1 MARKRK
7 SEDAESS
14 GLDPI
19 VKEAKDRFARCED
32 AEDSFRKL
40 FVEDM
45 KFANGD
51 PDNNWQWP
59 DMIRQSRDGDQRPCL
74 TINKVRQHNLQIIN
88 DAKQNKPSI
97 KTLPIDGQADIQI
110 AKILD
115 GIMRHIEYNSHAEIA
130 YDTATEFAVQGGLG
144 YWRVVTDYAHDGSF
158 EQEIFIRRVKDPLS
172 VHLDPDIQSADGAD
186 AKFGFVFEDVPKDEY
201 EAMYPE
207 ADAASVT
214 FPMSSTGDPWLD
226 KDHVRVCEYFRR
238 AEKTD
243 MLINHPLKGVMKLSA
258 VGDADECKDLLAD
271 DGVKKREIT
280 EPHFQWFKIAG
291 DKIIDRKE
299 WLGRYL
305 PIVRVVGEEIVIN
318 GKVERKGHT
327 RNMKDGQRMYNY
339 MTSANVE
346 YIALQTKTPY
356 VAPAEAIEGYEDEWA
371 NANKDNKAYLPFNSR
386 DEEGNEIPRPQRE
399 QPPVGAS
406 AYLQAMQ
413 TAQQELMM
421 TSGQYQEQFGAP
433 SNADAGVAIAAR
445 QRQGDKATYH
455 FIDNVAR
462 AIRYTGRIMV
472 DLIPKIYD
480 TQRVVRIV
488 GEDGSEDFA
497 QINPDQQH
505 AVGDQQGNPQP
516 APTDNSKLTAAQA
529 AQLIYNPGIGRY
541 DVTVEVGPSYETRRQ
556 EAFHALTQI
565 MSQDQDLMKVAGD
578 LLFKAA
584 DFPMAE
590 EVAERLH
597 RTIPPQILGE
607 GPSPQEQDMQQK
619 MAHMGQM
626 IDHMAQMLQDKSASE
641 SREDAHVNID
651 AYKAETDRLKAIAP
665 DMAPEMIAAIAAH
678 LVAETLRT
686 GDPSQIQPMQAPM
699 PPDPSQQQQQQPQ
712 PNPPSAGFSLPAQ
725 PQQGA

>member
-1 MARKRK
+1 VDGLIMARKRK
-7 SEDAESS
+7 SDDAEAS

-19 VKEAKDRFARCED
+19 VSEAKKRFARCED
-32 AEDSFRKL
+32 AESEFRKL

-59 DMIRQSRDGDQRPCL
+59 DKIRRSREGDTRPCL

-97 KTLPIDGQADIQI
+97 KTLPIDGKADVQI

-144 YWRVVTDYAHDGSF
+144 YWRVVTEYAHDGSF

-172 VHLDPDIQSADGAD
+172 VYLDPDIQSADGAD
-186 AKFGFVFEDVPKDEY
+186 AKFGFVFEDVPKEEY
-201 EAMYPE
+201 EAQYPDE
-207 ADAASVT
+207 DPASVT
-214 FPMSSTGDPWLD
+214 FPMQATGDPWLD

-238 AEKTD
+238 AEKAD
-243 MLINHPLKGVMKLSA
+243 MLINHPTQGPMKLSE
-258 VGDADECKDLLAD
+258 VGDADERKALLAD
-271 DGVKKREIT
+271 EGVKKREIS

-291 DKIIDRKE
+291 DKIIERQE

-327 RNMKDGQRMYNY
+327 RNRKDGQRMYNY

-356 VAPAEAIEGYEDEWA
+356 VAPVEAIEGYEDEWA
-371 NANKDNKAYLPFNSR
+371 NANKDNKAYLPYNSLR
-386 DEEGNEIPRPQRE
+386 EDGSAIDRPQRE

-497 QINPDQQH
+497 QLNPQQPH
-505 AVGDQQGNPQP
+505 AVGTPDGAP
-516 APTDNSKLTAAQA
+516 APAQQSQDMTPDQA

-541 DVTVEVGPSYETRRQ
+541 DVTVEVGPNYETRRQ

-565 MSQDQDLMKVAGD
+565 MGQDQDLMKVAGD

-584 DFPMAE
+584 DFPMAD

-607 GPSPQEQDMQQK
+607 GPTPTEQDMHEK
-619 MAHMGQM
+619 MAQMGQM
-626 IDHMAQMLQDKSASE
+626 IEHLSAALQDARTGKDIDEVKIKAYDAE
-641 SREDAHVNID
+641 TKRLQALGQPLDPNLVAHVATQVVMQMMQTGSPD
-651 AYKAETDRLKAIAP
+651 DPASGAP
-665 DMAPEMIAAIAAH
+665 PMA
-678 LVAETLRT
+678 
-686 GDPSQIQPMQAPM
+686 M
-699 PPDPSQQQQQQPQ
+699 PQQQPQ

-725 PQQGA
+725 PQ

>member
-7 SEDAESS
+7 LDAESS

-19 VKEAKDRFARCED
+19 VKEAKERFARCED
-32 AEDSFRKL
+32 AESSFRKL

-59 DMIRQSRDGDQRPCL
+59 DQIRQSRDGDNRPCL

-97 KTLPIDGQADIQI
+97 KTLPIDGQADVQI

-144 YWRVVTDYAHDGSF
+144 YWRVITDYAHDGSF
-158 EQEIFIRRVKDPLS
+158 EQEIFIRRVKDPLC
-172 VHLDPDIQSADGAD
+172 VYLDPDIQSADGAD
-186 AKFGFVFEDVPKDEY
+186 AKFGFVFEDVPKEEY
-201 EAMYPE
+201 ESMYPE
-207 ADAASVT
+207 EDQASVT
-214 FPMSSTGDPWLD
+214 FPMEATGDPWLD
-226 KDHVRVCEYFRR
+226 KNHVRVCEYFYR
-238 AEKTD
+238 AEKKD
-243 MLINHPLKGVMKLSA
+243 MLINHPVKGPMKLSE
-258 VGDADECKDLLAD
+258 VADEKERESLLD
-271 DGVKKREIT
+271 DKSVKKREVS
-280 EPHFQWFKIAG
+280 EPHFKWCKIAG

-299 WLGRYL
+299 WPGRYL

-356 VAPAEAIEGYEDEWA
+356 VAPVEAIEGYEDEWA
-371 NANKDNKAYLPFNSR
+371 NANKDNKAYLPYNGLREDGSAI
-386 DEEGNEIPRPQRE
+386 ERPMRE

-472 DLIPKIYD
+472 DLIPKVYD
-480 TQRVVRIV
+480 TERVVRIV

-497 QINPDQQH
+497 QINPEQPH
-505 AVGDQQGNPQP
+505 AVGTPDGAPAQMPPQGADKP
-516 APTDNSKLTAAQA
+516 TAAES

-541 DVTVEVGPSYETRRQ
+541 DVTVEVGPNYETRRQ

-584 DFPMAE
+584 DFPMAD

-597 RTIPPQILGE
+597 RTIPPEILGE
-607 GPSPQEQDMQQK
+607 GQSPQEQDMEQK
-619 MAHMGQM
+619 MQQMGQM
-626 IDHMAQMLQDKSASE
+626 IEHLTSELQDARAGKDADE
-641 SREDAHVNID
+641 VRIKAYDAETKRLQALGQPLDPQVVAHV
-651 AYKAETDRLKAIAP
+651 ATQVV
-665 DMAPEMIAAIAAH
+665 MQMMQTGAPEGNPP
-678 LVAETLRT
+678 L
-686 GDPSQIQPMQAPM
+686 
-699 PPDPSQQQQQQPQ
+699 PPDGPQQNQPQ

-725 PQQGA
+725 PQ

>member
-7 SEDAESS
+7 SDSAEE
-14 GLDPI
+14 GVDPI
-19 VKEAKDRFARCED
+19 VAEAKARFDRCVE
-32 AEDSFRKL
+32 AEGTFRKL

-59 DMIRQSRDGDQRPCL
+59 DKIRQSRDGDSRPCL

-97 KTLPIDGQADIQI
+97 KTLPVDGQADIQI

-144 YWRVVTDYAHDGSF
+144 YWRVVTEYAHDGSF
-158 EQEIFIRRVKDPLS
+158 EQEIYIRRVKDPLA
-172 VHLDPDIQSADGAD
+172 VYIDPDINSADGAD
-186 AKFGFVFEDVPKDEY
+186 AKYGFVIEDLTKDEFK
-201 EAMYPE
+201 AQYPGE
-207 ADAASVT
+207 KAASVNW
-214 FPMSSTGDPWLD
+214 PMEATGDAWLS
-226 KDHVRVCEYFRR
+226 KDSIRVGEYFRR
-238 AEKTD
+238 AEKKDT
-243 MLINHPLKGVMKLSA
+243 LVQHPVKGPVKASA
-258 VGDADECKDLLAD
+258 IEDEDERKALLAD
-271 DGVKKREIT
+271 PNVKKRSVT
-280 EPHFQWFKIAG
+280 EPHFEWFKIAG
-291 DKIIDRKE
+291 DVIIEQNE
-299 WLGRYL
+299 WPGRYL
-305 PIVRVVGEEIVIN
+305 PIVRVVGEEITID

-346 YIALQTKTPY
+346 YIALQTKTPF
-356 VAPAEAIEGYEDEWA
+356 VGPIEAFEGYEDEWA
-371 NANKDNKAYLPFNSR
+371 NANKENLPYLPYNGLN
-386 DEEGNEIPRPQRE
+386 EAGNPIERPSRE

-488 GEDGSEDFA
+488 GEDGTEDFA
-497 QINPDQQH
+497 KLNPDQKH
-505 AVGDQQGNPQP
+505 AVGDQQGQP
-516 APTDNSKLTAAQA
+516 AQPQEGTQKMSAEQA
-529 AQLIYNPGIGRY
+529 AQLIYNPAIGRY
-541 DVTVEVGPSYETRRQ
+541 DVTVEVGPNYETRRQ

-565 MSQDQDLMKVAGD
+565 MGQDPDLMKVAGD

-597 RTIPPQILGE
+597 RTIPAAILGE
-607 GPSPQEQDMQQK
+607 GPTPEMQDATQK
-619 MAHMGQM
+619 MDHMGQM
-626 IDHMAQMLQDKSASE
+626 IQQLTDELKAAKATQQNETDKT
-641 SREDAHVNID
+641 NID
-651 AYKAETDRLKAIAP
+651 AYKAESDRMKALGPVDPALI
-665 DMAPEMIAAIAAH
+665 AH
-678 LVAETLRT
+678 LVAEVTMQMQQT
-686 GDPSQIQPMQAPM
+686 GSPEGAPPQLP
-699 PPDPSQQQQQQPQ
+699 PPDPSQQMQQPQ
-712 PNPPSAGFSLPAQ
+712 QPPPGGFLTPGQ
-725 PQQGA
+725 PQ

>member
-7 SEDAESS
+7 LDAESS

-19 VKEAKDRFARCED
+19 VKEAKERFARCED
-32 AEDSFRKL
+32 AESSFRKL

-59 DMIRQSRDGDQRPCL
+59 DQIRQSRDGDNRPCL

-97 KTLPIDGQADIQI
+97 KTLPIDGQADVQI

-144 YWRVVTDYAHDGSF
+144 YWRVITDYAHDGSF

-172 VHLDPDIQSADGAD
+172 VYLDPDIQSADGAD
-186 AKFGFVFEDVPKDEY
+186 AKFGFVFEDVPKEEY

-207 ADAASVT
+207 EDPASVT
-214 FPMSSTGDPWLD
+214 FPMEATGDPWLD
-226 KDHVRVCEYFRR
+226 KNHVRVCEYFYR
-238 AEKTD
+238 AEKKD
-243 MLINHPLKGVMKLSA
+243 MLVNHPVKGPMKLSE
-258 VGDADECKDLLAD
+258 VEDEKERKALLD
-271 DGVKKREIT
+271 DESVKKREVS
-280 EPHFQWFKIAG
+280 EPHFKWCKIAG

-299 WLGRYL
+299 WPGRYL

-356 VAPAEAIEGYEDEWA
+356 VAPVEAIEGYEDEWA
-371 NANKDNKAYLPFNSR
+371 NANKDNKAYLPYNGV
-386 DEEGNEIPRPQRE
+386 DAEGREIPRPQRE

-472 DLIPKIYD
+472 DLIPKVYD
-480 TQRVVRIV
+480 TERVVRIV

-497 QINPDQQH
+497 QIDPQQPH
-505 AVGDQQGNPQP
+505 AVGDANGQP
-516 APTDNSKLTAAQA
+516 APVQPQGPQKPTAAEA
-529 AQLIYNPGIGRY
+529 AKLIYNPGIGRY
-541 DVTVEVGPSYETRRQ
+541 DVTVEVGPNYETRRQ

-584 DFPMAE
+584 DFPMAD

-607 GPSPQEQDMQQK
+607 GPTPAEADMHQKMQQ
-619 MAHMGQM
+619 MEQM
-626 IDHMAQMLQDKSASE
+626 INHLSQALQDARSTQGHE
-641 SREDAHVNID
+641 EAHLNID

-665 DMAPEMIAAIAAH
+665 DMAPELIAAIAAH

-686 GDPSQIQPMQAPM
+686 GDPSQIQPMPSGA
-699 PPDPSQQQQQQPQ
+699 PPDPSQQQQQPQ

-725 PQQGA
+725 PQ

>member
-7 SEDAESS
+7 SDAESS
-14 GLDPI
+14 DLDPI

-32 AEDSFRKL
+32 AESSFRKL

-59 DMIRQSRDGDQRPCL
+59 DQIRQSRDGDQRPCL

-144 YWRVVTDYAHDGSF
+144 YWRVVTEYAHDGSF

-172 VHLDPDIQSADGAD
+172 VYLDPDIQSADGAD
-186 AKFGFVFEDVPKDEY
+186 AKFGFVFEDVPKEEY
-201 EAMYPE
+201 EAQYP
-207 ADAASVT
+207 DDDPASVT
-214 FPMSSTGDPWLD
+214 FPMESTGDPWLE
-226 KDHVRVCEYFRR
+226 KDHVRVCEYFYR
-238 AEKTD
+238 AEKKD
-243 MLINHPLKGVMKLSA
+243 MLVNHPVKGPMKLSE
-258 VGDADECKDLLAD
+258 VDEKERKALLED
-271 DGVKKREIT
+271 ESVKKREIS
-280 EPHFQWFKIAG
+280 EPHFKWCKIAG

-356 VAPAEAIEGYEDEWA
+356 VAAVEAVEGYEDEWA
-371 NANKDNKAYLPFNSR
+371 NANRDNKAYLPYNGLREDGSQI
-386 DEEGNEIPRPQRE
+386 ERPMRE

-472 DLIPKIYD
+472 DLIPKVYD
-480 TQRVVRIV
+480 TERVVRIV

-497 QINPDQQH
+497 QINPEQPH
-505 AVGDQQGNPQP
+505 AVGTPDGAPAQMPPQGADKP
-516 APTDNSKLTAAQA
+516 TAAES

-541 DVTVEVGPSYETRRQ
+541 DVTVEVGPNYETRRQ

-584 DFPMAE
+584 DFPMAD

-597 RTIPPQILGE
+597 RTIPPAILGE
-607 GPSPQEQDMQQK
+607 GPTPEMQDATQK
-619 MAHMGQM
+619 MQHMGQM
-626 IDHMAQMLQDKSASE
+626 IEQLTQELQRAKQGKDQQEVNIKSYEAE
-641 SREDAHVNID
+641 TRRLQALGQPLDPEVVAHV
-651 AYKAETDRLKAIAP
+651 ATQVV
-665 DMAPEMIAAIAAH
+665 MQMMGTGAPEGGAA
-678 LVAETLRT
+678 
-686 GDPSQIQPMQAPM
+686 
-699 PPDPSQQQQQQPQ
+699 PPDPSQQMQQPQ
-712 PNPPSAGFSLPAQ
+712 NPPSAGFSLPAQ
-725 PQQGA
+725 

>member
-1 MARKRK
+1 M
-7 SEDAESS
+7 
-14 GLDPI
+14 
-19 VKEAKDRFARCED
+19 
-32 AEDSFRKL
+32 
-40 FVEDM
+40 
-45 KFANGD
+45 
-51 PDNNWQWP
+51 
-59 DMIRQSRDGDQRPCL
+59 
-74 TINKVRQHNLQIIN
+74 
-88 DAKQNKPSI
+88 
-97 KTLPIDGQADIQI
+97 
-110 AKILD
+110 
-115 GIMRHIEYNSHAEIA
+115 
-130 YDTATEFAVQGGLG
+130 
-144 YWRVVTDYAHDGSF
+144 
-158 EQEIFIRRVKDPLS
+158 
-172 VHLDPDIQSADGAD
+172 SA
-186 AKFGFVFEDVPKDEY
+186 
-201 EAMYPE
+201 
-207 ADAASVT
+207 
-214 FPMSSTGDPWLD
+214 TGDPWLD
-226 KDHVRVCEYFRR
+226 KDHVRVCEYFYR
-238 AEKTD
+238 AEKKD
-243 MLINHPLKGVMKLSA
+243 MLINHPVNGPMKLSD
-258 VGDADECKDLLAD
+258 VKDEAESKALLAD
-271 DGVKKREIT
+271 DSVKKREIT
-280 EPHFQWFKIAG
+280 EPHFKWCKIAG

-299 WLGRYL
+299 WPGRYL

-371 NANKDNKAYLPFNSR
+371 NANKDNKAYLPYNSL
-386 DEEGNEIPRPQRE
+386 DEAGNPIVRPQRE

-497 QINPDQQH
+497 QINPEQPH
-505 AVGDQQGNPQP
+505 AVGDASGQP
-516 APTDNSKLTAAQA
+516 AQPQEGSQKMTAEQA

-541 DVTVEVGPSYETRRQ
+541 DVTVEVGPNYETRRQ

-584 DFPMAE
+584 DFPMAD
-590 EVAERLH
+590 EVADRLH

-607 GPSPQEQDMQQK
+607 GPSPQEQDMEQK
-619 MAHMGQM
+619 MQQMGQM
-626 IDHMAQMLQDKSASE
+626 IEHLTAELQNARAGRDQQEVNIKSYDAE
-641 SREDAHVNID
+641 TKRLQALGQPLDPQLVAHV
-651 AYKAETDRLKAIAP
+651 ATEVVMQMMQTGS
-665 DMAPEMIAAIAAH
+665 PEA
-678 LVAETLRT
+678 
-686 GDPSQIQPMQAPM
+686 
-699 PPDPSQQQQQQPQ
+699 PPDPSAQQQQPQ
-712 PNPPSAGFSLPAQ
+712 NPPSAGFSLPAQ
-725 PQQGA
+725 PQ

>member
-7 SEDAESS
+7 SDAESS

-19 VKEAKDRFARCED
+19 VKEAKDRFARCDD
-32 AEDSFRKL
+32 AESNFRKL

-59 DMIRQSRDGDQRPCL
+59 DRIRQSRDGDARPCL

-97 KTLPIDGQADIQI
+97 KTLPVDGQADIQI

-115 GIMRHIEYNSHAEIA
+115 GIMRHVEYNSHAEIA

-172 VHLDPDIQSADGAD
+172 VMIDPDIQSADGAD

-201 EAMYPE
+201 EAQYPA
-207 ADAASVT
+207 ADPANVT
-214 FPMSSTGDPWLD
+214 FPMEATGDAWLD

-243 MLINHPLKGVMKLSA
+243 TLVNHPVKGPVRLSKIE
-258 VGDADECKDLLAD
+258 DEAERKSLQAD
-271 DGVKKREIT
+271 DSVKKRAIS
-280 EPHFQWFKIAG
+280 EPHFEWYKIAG

-299 WLGRYL
+299 WPGRYL

-371 NANKDNKAYLPFNSR
+371 NANKDNKAYLPYNSV
-386 DEEGNEIPRPQRE
+386 DEEGREIPRPQRE

-497 QINPDQQH
+497 QIDPDQQH
-505 AVGDQQGNPQP
+505 AVGDQQGNPQQ
-516 APTDNSKLTAAQA
+516 APVDNSKLSAEQA

-541 DVTVEVGPSYETRRQ
+541 DVTVEVGPNYETRRQ

-565 MSQDQDLMKVAGD
+565 MSQDQELMKVAGD

-584 DFPMAE
+584 DFPMAD

-607 GPSPQEQDMQQK
+607 GPTPQEADMHQKMQQ
-619 MAHMGQM
+619 MEQM
-626 IDHMAQMLQDKSASE
+626 INHLSQALQDARSTQG
-641 SREDAHVNID
+641 REDAHLNID
-651 AYKAETDRLKAIAP
+651 AYKAETERIKAVAP

-686 GDPSQIQPMQAPM
+686 GDPTQIQPLPTG
-699 PPDPSQQQQQQPQ
+699 DPSQQMQQPPQ
-712 PNPPSAGFSLPAQ
+712 PASAGFSLPAQ
-725 PQQGA
+725 PTQG

>member
-7 SEDAESS
+7 SDTESS

-32 AEDSFRKL
+32 AESEFRQL

-59 DMIRQSRDGDQRPCL
+59 DMIRRGRDGDQRPCL

-144 YWRVVTDYAHDGSF
+144 YWRVITDYAHDGSF
-158 EQEIFIRRVKDPLS
+158 EQEIFIRRVKDPLC
-172 VHLDPDIQSADGAD
+172 VYLDPDIQSADGAD
-186 AKFGFVFEDVPKDEY
+186 AKFGFVFEDVPKEEY
-201 EAMYPE
+201 EAMYPGE
-207 ADAASVT
+207 DDPGGVT
-214 FPMSSTGDPWLD
+214 FPTSSTGDPWLE

-238 AEKTD
+238 AEKAHT
-243 MLINHPLKGVMKLSA
+243 LIAHPTLGPMKLDD
-258 VGDADECKDLLAD
+258 VEDEGEREALKAD
-271 DGVKKREIT
+271 DSVKKRKVS
-280 EPHFQWFKIAG
+280 EPHFEWFKIAG
-291 DKIIDRKE
+291 DKVVEKRD
-299 WLGRYL
+299 WPGRYL

-318 GKVERKGHT
+318 GKTERKGHT
-327 RNMKDGQRMYNY
+327 RPMKDGQRMYNY
-339 MTSANVE
+339 MSSANVE

-371 NANKDNKAYLPFNSR
+371 HANQDNKAYLPYNSF
-386 DEEGNEIPRPQRE
+386 DDKGNAITRPQRE

-472 DLIPKIYD
+472 DLIPKVYD
-480 TQRVVRIV
+480 TERVVRIV

-497 QINPDQQH
+497 QINPQQPH
-505 AVGDQQGNPQP
+505 AVGTPDGQAAPMQPQGPQQP
-516 APTDNSKLTAAQA
+516 TAAEA

-597 RTIPPQILGE
+597 RTIPAAILGE
-607 GPSPQEQDMQQK
+607 GPSPQEQDMHQK
-619 MAHMGQM
+619 MEQMEQM
-626 IDHMAQMLQDKSASE
+626 INHLSQALQEARSTQG
-641 SREDAHVNID
+641 REDAHVNID
-651 AYKAETDRLKAIAP
+651 AYKAETDRLKAMAP
-665 DMAPEMIAAIAAH
+665 DMAPELIAAIAAH
-678 LVAETLRT
+678 LVAETMRT
-686 GDPSQIQPMQAPM
+686 GDPSQVQPMPTGA
-699 PPDPSQQQQQQPQ
+699 PPDQSQPQQQPPQ
-712 PNPPSAGFSLPAQ
+712 GGFFSPASQ
-725 PQQGA
+725 VSQ

>member
-7 SEDAESS
+7 IDADSEPS

-19 VKEAKDRFARCED
+19 VKEAKKRFARCED
-32 AEDSFRKL
+32 AESQFRKL

-59 DMIRQSRDGDQRPCL
+59 DRIRQTRDGDARPCL

-97 KTLPIDGQADIQI
+97 KTLPIDGKADVKI

-144 YWRVVTDYAHDGSF
+144 YWRVVTEYAHDGSF
-158 EQEIFIRRVKDPLS
+158 EQEIFIRRVKDPLC
-172 VHLDPDIQSADGAD
+172 VYLDPDFQSADGAD
-186 AKFGFVFEDVPKDEY
+186 AKFGFVFEDVPKEEY
-201 EAMYPE
+201 EAQYPDE
-207 ADAASVT
+207 DPASVT
-214 FPMSSTGDPWLD
+214 FPMQATGDPWLD

-243 MLINHPLKGVMKLSA
+243 MLINHPVNGPMKLSD
-258 VGDADECKDLLAD
+258 VGDADERKALLAD
-271 DGVKKREIT
+271 DSVKKREIS

-291 DKIIDRKE
+291 DKIIERKE

-339 MTSANVE
+339 MSSANVE

-356 VAPAEAIEGYEDEWA
+356 VAPAEAIEGHEDEWA
-371 NANKDNKAYLPFNSR
+371 NANKDNKAYLPYNSLR
-386 DEEGNEIPRPQRE
+386 EDGSQIERPQRE

-488 GEDGSEDFA
+488 GEDGTEDFA
-497 QINPDQQH
+497 QLNPDQPH
-505 AVGDQQGNPQP
+505 AVGTPDGAPAQPQP
-516 APTDNSKLTAAQA
+516 QEMTPEQE

-565 MSQDQDLMKVAGD
+565 MSQDQELMKFAGD
-578 LLFKAA
+578 LLFKSA

-590 EVAERLH
+590 EVAERLR
-597 RTIPPQILGE
+597 RTIPKAILGE
-607 GPSPQEQDMQQK
+607 GPSPQEQDMEQK
-619 MAHMGQM
+619 MQQMGQM
-626 IDHMAQMLQDKSASE
+626 IEHLSQELQNARTGKDIDEVNIKAYDAE
-641 SREDAHVNID
+641 TKRLQALGQPLDPQIVAHVATQVVMQMMQTGSPD
-651 AYKAETDRLKAIAP
+651 DPATGAP
-665 DMAPEMIAAIAAH
+665 PMA
-678 LVAETLRT
+678 
-686 GDPSQIQPMQAPM
+686 M
-699 PPDPSQQQQQQPQ
+699 PQQQPQ
-712 PNPPSAGFSLPAQ
+712 QPPQGGFFTPAQ
-725 PQQGA
+725 PQ

>member
-7 SEDAESS
+7 SDYAESS

-19 VKEAKDRFARCED
+19 VKEAKDRFARCVD
-32 AEDSFRKL
+32 AESEFRKL

-59 DMIRQSRDGDQRPCL
+59 DQIRQSRDGDRRPCL

-97 KTLPIDGQADIQI
+97 KTLPVDGQADVQI

-115 GIMRHIEYNSHAEIA
+115 GIMRHVEYNSHAEIA
-130 YDTATEFAVQGGLG
+130 YDTATEFAVQAGLG
-144 YWRVVTDYAHDGSF
+144 YWRVITDYAHDGSF

-172 VHLDPDIQSADGAD
+172 VLIDPDIQSADGAD
-186 AKFGFVFEDVPKDEY
+186 AKFGFVFEDVPKEEY
-201 EAMYPE
+201 EAQYPDE
-207 ADAASVT
+207 DPASVT
-214 FPMSSTGDPWLD
+214 FPMEATGDPWLE
-226 KDHVRVCEYFRR
+226 KDHVRVCEYFYR
-238 AEKTD
+238 AEKKD
-243 MLINHPLKGVMKLSA
+243 MLINHPTQGPMKLSA
-258 VGDADECKDLLAD
+258 VEDPDERKVLLAD

-280 EPHFQWFKIAG
+280 EPHFKWCKIAG

-299 WLGRYL
+299 WPGRYL

-356 VAPAEAIEGYEDEWA
+356 VAPAEAIEGYEDEWK
-371 NANKDNKAYLPFNSR
+371 NANKENKAYLPYNSV
-386 DEEGNEIPRPQRE
+386 DEQGREIPRPQRE

-472 DLIPKIYD
+472 DLIPKVYD
-480 TQRVVRIV
+480 TERVVRIV

-497 QINPDQQH
+497 QINPQQPH
-505 AVGDQQGNPQP
+505 AVGDANGQP
-516 APTDNSKLTAAQA
+516 APIQPQGSQKPTTAEA

-541 DVTVEVGPSYETRRQ
+541 DVTVEVGPNYETRRQ

-565 MSQDQDLMKVAGD
+565 MSQDQGLMKVAGD

-584 DFPMAE
+584 DFPMAD

-597 RTIPPQILGE
+597 RTIPAEILGE
-607 GPSPQEQDMQQK
+607 GPTPAEADMHQKMQQ
-619 MAHMGQM
+619 MEQM
-626 IDHMAQMLQDKSASE
+626 INHLSQALQDARSTQG
-641 SREDAHVNID
+641 REDAHVQID

-665 DMAPEMIAAIAAH
+665 DMAPELIAAIAAH

-686 GDPSQIQPMQAPM
+686 GDPSQIQPMPTGA
-699 PPDPSQQQQQQPQ
+699 PPDPSQQQPQPQ

-725 PQQGA
+725 PQ

>member
-7 SEDAESS
+7 SDDAESS

-32 AEDSFRKL
+32 AESEFRKL

-59 DMIRQSRDGDQRPCL
+59 DRIRQSRDGDARPCL

-97 KTLPIDGQADIQI
+97 KTLPVDGQADIQI

-115 GIMRHIEYNSHAEIA
+115 GIMRHVEYNSHAEIA

-144 YWRVVTDYAHDGSF
+144 YWRVITDYAHDGSF

-172 VHLDPDIQSADGAD
+172 VVIDCDIQSADGAD
-186 AKFGFVFEDVPKDEY
+186 AKFGFVFEDVPKEEY
-201 EAMYPE
+201 EAQYPDE
-207 ADAASVT
+207 DPASVT
-214 FPMSSTGDPWLD
+214 FPMSATGDPWLD

-238 AEKTD
+238 AEKKD
-243 MLINHPLKGVMKLSA
+243 MLINHPVKGPMKLSA
-258 VGDADECKDLLAD
+258 VDDADERKSLLAD
-271 DGVKKREIT
+271 GNVKKREIV
-280 EPHFQWFKIAG
+280 EPHFEWYKIAG

-299 WLGRYL
+299 WPGRYL

-327 RNMKDGQRMYNY
+327 RGMKDAARMYNY

-356 VAPAEAIEGYEDEWA
+356 IAPAEAIEGYEDEWA
-371 NANKDNKAYLPFNSR
+371 NANKDNKAYLPYNSV
-386 DEEGNEIPRPQRE
+386 DEHGNQIPRPQRE

-421 TSGQYQEQFGAP
+421 ASGQYQEQFGAP

-497 QINPDQQH
+497 QINPEQPH
-505 AVGDQQGNPQP
+505 AVGDANGQP
-516 APTDNSKLTAAQA
+516 APIQPQGSQKPTAAEA

-541 DVTVEVGPSYETRRQ
+541 DVTVEVGPNYETRRQ

-584 DFPMAE
+584 DFPMAD

-607 GPSPQEQDMQQK
+607 GPSPEMQDATQK
-619 MAHMGQM
+619 MQHMGQM
-626 IDHMAQMLQDKSASE
+626 IEHLSQQLQQALADKNIEQVNAS
-641 SREDAHVNID
+641 IK
-651 AYKAETDRLKAIAP
+651 AYDSETKR
-665 DMAPEMIAAIAAH
+665 
-678 LVAETLRT
+678 
-686 GDPSQIQPMQAPM
+686 MQALGPVDPALVSHLATQVVM
-699 PPDPSQQQQQQPQ
+699 QMMQEGSPEGMVAPQMQPPQLPPPQAAPQTQ
-712 PNPPSAGFSLPAQ
+712 PNPPSAGFSLPA
-725 PQQGA
+725 PQGQ

>member
-7 SEDAESS
+7 SDDAEAS

-19 VKEAKDRFARCED
+19 VKEAKERFARCED
-32 AEDSFRKL
+32 AEAEFRKL
-40 FVEDM
+40 FVEDI

-59 DMIRQSRDGDQRPCL
+59 DRIRQSRDGDARPCL

-97 KTLPIDGQADIQI
+97 KTLPIDGKADVQI

-115 GIMRHIEYNSHAEIA
+115 GIMRHVEYNSHAEIA
-130 YDTATEFAVQGGLG
+130 YDTATEFAVQAGLG
-144 YWRVVTDYAHDGSF
+144 YWRVITDYAHDGSF
-158 EQEIFIRRVKDPLS
+158 EQEIFIRRVKDPLC
-172 VHLDPDIQSADGAD
+172 VYIDPDIQSADGAD
-186 AKFGFVFEDVPKDEY
+186 AKYGFVFEDVPKEEY

-207 ADAASVT
+207 SDPASVS
-214 FPMSSTGDPWLD
+214 FPMNATGDPWLE
-226 KDHVRVCEYFRR
+226 KDHVRVCEYFYR
-238 AEKTD
+238 AEKKDT
-243 MLINHPLKGVMKLSA
+243 LINHPVKGPMKLSG
-258 VGDADECKDLLAD
+258 VEDEAERKALLED
-271 DGVKKREIT
+271 DSVKKREIT
-280 EPHFQWFKIAG
+280 EPHFKWCKIAG

-299 WLGRYL
+299 WPGRYL
-305 PIVRVVGEEIVIN
+305 PIVRVVGEEITIN

-339 MTSANVE
+339 MTSANAE

-371 NANKDNKAYLPFNSR
+371 NANKDNKAYLPYNSV
-386 DEEGNEIPRPQRE
+386 DAEGREIPRPQRE

-497 QINPDQQH
+497 QLNPEQPH
-505 AVGDQQGNPQP
+505 AVGTPDGSP
-516 APTDNSKLTAAQA
+516 AQSASDMTPEQA

-541 DVTVEVGPSYETRRQ
+541 DVTVEVGPNYETRRQ

-584 DFPMAE
+584 DFPMAD

-607 GPSPQEQDMQQK
+607 GPTPEMQDATQKMQQ
-619 MAHMGQM
+619 MGQM
-626 IDHMAQMLQDKSASE
+626 IEHLTAELQNARAG
-641 SREDAHVNID
+641 REQQDTNIKAYDAETKRLQALGQPLDPNLVAHV
-651 AYKAETDRLKAIAP
+651 ATGVVM
-665 DMAPEMIAAIAAH
+665 DMMQTGAPEGSA
-678 LVAETLRT
+678 
-686 GDPSQIQPMQAPM
+686 
-699 PPDPSQQQQQQPQ
+699 PPDPSQQQQQSQ

>member
-7 SEDAESS
+7 SDDAESS

-19 VKEAKDRFARCED
+19 VKEAKERFARCED
-32 AEDSFRKL
+32 AESEFRKL

-59 DMIRQSRDGDQRPCL
+59 DRIRQSRDGDARPCL

-97 KTLPIDGQADIQI
+97 KTLPVDGQADVQI

-115 GIMRHIEYNSHAEIA
+115 GIMRHVEYNSHAEIA

-144 YWRVVTDYAHDGSF
+144 YWRVITDYAHDGSF
-158 EQEIFIRRVKDPLS
+158 EQEIFIRRVKDPLC
-172 VHLDPDIQSADGAD
+172 VYLDPDIQSADGAD
-186 AKFGFVFEDVPKDEY
+186 AKFGFVFEDVPKEEY
-201 EAMYPE
+201 EAQYPE
-207 ADAASVT
+207 EDPASVT
-214 FPMSSTGDPWLD
+214 FPMEATGDPWLE
-226 KDHVRVCEYFRR
+226 KDHVRVCEYFYR
-238 AEKTD
+238 AEKKD
-243 MLINHPLKGVMKLSA
+243 MLINHPTQGPMKLSA
-258 VGDADECKDLLAD
+258 VEDPDERKALLSD
-271 DGVKKREIT
+271 ESVKKREIT
-280 EPHFQWFKIAG
+280 EPHFKWCKIAG

-299 WLGRYL
+299 WPGRYL

-371 NANKDNKAYLPFNSR
+371 NANKDNKAILPYNSR
-386 DEEGNEIPRPQRE
+386 DEQGNEIPRPQRE

-472 DLIPKIYD
+472 DLIPKVYD
-480 TQRVVRIV
+480 KQRVVRIV

-497 QINPDQQH
+497 QLDTDQPH
-505 AVGDQQGNPQP
+505 AVGDQQGNAQQAP
-516 APTDNSKLTAAQA
+516 ADNSKLSAEQA

-541 DVTVEVGPSYETRRQ
+541 DVTVEVGPNYETRRQ

-565 MSQDQDLMKVAGD
+565 MSQDQELMKVAGD

-584 DFPMAE
+584 DFPMAD

-597 RTIPPQILGE
+597 RTIPAAILGE
-607 GPSPQEQDMQQK
+607 GPTPAEQDMEDK
-619 MAHMGQM
+619 MKQMGQM
-626 IDHMAQMLQDKSASE
+626 IEHQSAMLQEAQQGKE
-641 SREDAHVNID
+641 SDELRIKAYDAETKRLQALGQPLDPHVVAHVATQVVMQMMQTGSPD
-651 AYKAETDRLKAIAP
+651 A
-665 DMAPEMIAAIAAH
+665 
-678 LVAETLRT
+678 
-686 GDPSQIQPMQAPM
+686 
-699 PPDPSQQQQQQPQ
+699 PPDPSQQQQQPSS
-712 PNPPSAGFSLPAQ
+712 PPSAGFLTPAQ
-725 PQQGA
+725 PLQGA

>member
-7 SEDAESS
+7 SDDAESS

-32 AEDSFRKL
+32 AESEFRKL

-59 DMIRQSRDGDQRPCL
+59 DRIRQSRDGDARPCL

-115 GIMRHIEYNSHAEIA
+115 GIMRHVEYNSHAEIA

-172 VHLDPDIQSADGAD
+172 VMIDPDIQSADGAD

-201 EAMYPE
+201 EAMYPGE
-207 ADAASVT
+207 DPASVT
-214 FPMSSTGDPWLD
+214 FPMSATGDPWLD

-238 AEKTD
+238 AEKKD
-243 MLINHPLKGVMKLSA
+243 MLINHPTQGPMKLSD
-258 VGDADECKDLLAD
+258 VADEKERKSLQAD
-271 DGVKKREIT
+271 DSVKKRQIS
-280 EPHFQWFKIAG
+280 EPHFEWFKIAG

-299 WLGRYL
+299 WPGRYL

-371 NANKDNKAYLPFNSR
+371 NANKDNKAYLPYNSV
-386 DEEGNEIPRPQRE
+386 DEEGREIPRPQRE

-497 QINPDQQH
+497 TLNPQQPH
-505 AVGDQQGNPQP
+505 AVGTPEGTP
-516 APTDNSKLTAAQA
+516 AQSAQDMTPEQA

-541 DVTVEVGPSYETRRQ
+541 DVTVEVGPNYETRRQ

-584 DFPMAE
+584 DFPMAD

-607 GPSPQEQDMQQK
+607 GPSPQEADMEDK
-619 MAHMGQM
+619 MKQMGQM
-626 IDHMAQMLQDKSASE
+626 IEHLAGELQNARQGKEADEVRIKAYDAE
-641 SREDAHVNID
+641 TKRLQALGQPLDPHVVAHV
-651 AYKAETDRLKAIAP
+651 ATQVV
-665 DMAPEMIAAIAAH
+665 MQMMQTGAPEGNPP
-678 LVAETLRT
+678 LPPD
-686 GDPSQIQPMQAPM
+686 GSQQIQP
-699 PPDPSQQQQQQPQ
+699 QQP
-712 PNPPSAGFSLPAQ
+712 PTGGFFSPAQ
-725 PQQGA
+725 PQ

>member
-7 SEDAESS
+7 SDSAEDSK
-14 GLDPI
+14 DPI
-19 VKEAKDRFARCED
+19 VTEAKARFDRCVE
-32 AEDSFRKL
+32 AEGTFRKL

-59 DMIRQSRDGDQRPCL
+59 DKIRQSRDGDARPCL

-97 KTLPIDGQADIQI
+97 KTLPVDGQADIQI

-144 YWRVVTDYAHDGSF
+144 YWRVVTEYAHDGSF
-158 EQEIFIRRVKDPLS
+158 EQEIYIRRVKDPLS
-172 VHLDPDIQSADGAD
+172 VYIDPDINSADGAD
-186 AKFGFVFEDVPKDEY
+186 AKYGFIIEDLTKE
-201 EAMYPE
+201 EFKAQYPGE
-207 ADAASVT
+207 KAASVNW
-214 FPMSSTGDPWLD
+214 PMEATGDVWLS
-226 KDHVRVCEYFRR
+226 KDSIRVGEYFRR
-238 AEKTD
+238 AEKKDT
-243 MLINHPLKGVMKLSA
+243 LIQHPVHGPVKAS
-258 VGDADECKDLLAD
+258 DIEDEDERKALLAD
-271 DGVKKREIT
+271 PDVKKRAVT
-280 EPHFQWFKIAG
+280 EPHFEWFKIAG
-291 DKIIDRKE
+291 DVIVEQNE
-299 WLGRYL
+299 WPGRYL
-305 PIVRVVGEEIVIN
+305 PIVRVVGEEITID

-346 YIALQTKTPY
+346 YIALQTKTPF
-356 VAPAEAIEGYEDEWA
+356 VGPVEAFEGYEDEWA
-371 NANKDNKAYLPFNSR
+371 NANKDNLPYLPYNGL
-386 DEEGNEIPRPQRE
+386 DEAGNPIARPTRE

-421 TSGQYQEQFGAP
+421 TSGQYQEQFGQP

-480 TQRVVRIV
+480 TERVVRIV

-497 QINPDQQH
+497 KINPQQPH
-505 AVGDQQGNPQP
+505 AVGDQQGQPVQAQQQPQGSSQM
-516 APTDNSKLTAAQA
+516 TSEQA

-541 DVTVEVGPSYETRRQ
+541 DVTVEVGPNYETRRQ

-565 MSQDQDLMKVAGD
+565 MSQDQELMKVAGD

-584 DFPMAE
+584 DFPMAD

-597 RTIPPQILGE
+597 RTIPPAILGE
-607 GPSPQEQDMQQK
+607 GPTPEMQDATQK

-626 IDHMAQMLQDKSASE
+626 IEQLTQELQAAKSKQEDVSDKLNIEAYRAESDRIKALGPVDAQL
-641 SREDAHVNID
+641 V
-651 AYKAETDRLKAIAP
+651 
-665 DMAPEMIAAIAAH
+665 AH
-678 LVAETLRT
+678 LATQVVMQMQQTGSPEGVA
-686 GDPSQIQPMQAPM
+686 
-699 PPDPSQQQQQQPQ
+699 PPDPMQQMQQPQ
-712 PNPPSAGFSLPAQ
+712 QPPPGGFLTPGQ
-725 PQQGA
+725 PQ

>member
-7 SEDAESS
+7 SDDAESS

-19 VKEAKDRFARCED
+19 VKEAKDRFARCDD
-32 AEDSFRKL
+32 AESSFRKL

-45 KFANGD
+45 RFANGD

-97 KTLPIDGQADIQI
+97 KTLPVDGQADIQI

-172 VHLDPDIQSADGAD
+172 VYLDPDIQSADGAD

-207 ADAASVT
+207 ADPASVT
-214 FPMSSTGDPWLD
+214 FPMEATGDPWLD

-243 MLINHPLKGVMKLSA
+243 MLINHPTQGPMKLSA
-258 VGDADECKDLLAD
+258 VGDADERKALLAD

-356 VAPAEAIEGYEDEWA
+356 VAPAEAIEGYEDEWT
-371 NANKDNKAYLPFNSR
+371 NANKDNKAYLPYNSR
-386 DEEGNEIPRPQRE
+386 DEEGNEIARPQRE

-488 GEDGSEDFA
+488 GEDGTEDFA
-497 QINPDQQH
+497 QINPEQPH
-505 AVGDQQGNPQP
+505 AVGDASGNPAPVQQQGPQKP
-516 APTDNSKLTAAQA
+516 TAAEA

-541 DVTVEVGPSYETRRQ
+541 DVTVEVGPNYETRRQ

-565 MSQDQDLMKVAGD
+565 MSQDQELMKVAGD

-584 DFPMAE
+584 DFPMAD

-597 RTIPPQILGE
+597 RTIPAAILGE
-607 GPSPQEQDMQQK
+607 GPTPQEQDMEQKIQQ
-619 MAHMGQM
+619 MGQM
-626 IDHMAQMLQDKSASE
+626 IEHMSQMLQDKSRTE
-641 SREDAHVNID
+641 GREDAHVNID

-665 DMAPEMIAAIAAH
+665 DMAPELIAAIAAH

-686 GDPSQIQPMQAPM
+686 GDPSQIQPLPAGA
-699 PPDPSQQQQQQPQ
+699 PPDPSQQQPQ
-712 PNPPSAGFSLPAQ
+712 VNPPSAGFSLPAQ
-725 PQQGA
+725 PQ

>member
-7 SEDAESS
+7 SDDAEAS

-19 VKEAKDRFARCED
+19 VKEAKDRFKRCED
-32 AEDSFRKL
+32 AESEFRKL

-59 DMIRQSRDGDQRPCL
+59 DQIRRSREGDTRPCL

-97 KTLPIDGQADIQI
+97 KTLPIDGKADVQI

-115 GIMRHIEYNSHAEIA
+115 GIMRHVEYNSHAEIA
-130 YDTATEFAVQGGLG
+130 YDTATEFAVQAGLG
-144 YWRVVTDYAHDGSF
+144 YWRVITDYAHDGSF
-158 EQEIFIRRVKDPLS
+158 EQEIFIRRVKDPLC
-172 VHLDPDIQSADGAD
+172 VYIDPDIQSADGAD
-186 AKFGFVFEDVPKDEY
+186 AKYGFVFEDVPKEEY

-207 ADAASVT
+207 ADPASVT
-214 FPMSSTGDPWLD
+214 FPMNPTGDPWLE
-226 KDHVRVCEYFRR
+226 KDHVRVCEYFYR
-238 AEKTD
+238 AEKKDT
-243 MLINHPLKGVMKLSA
+243 LINHPVKGPMKLSG
-258 VGDADECKDLLAD
+258 VEDEAERKALLD
-271 DGVKKREIT
+271 DDSVKKREIT
-280 EPHFQWFKIAG
+280 EPHFKWCKIAG

-299 WLGRYL
+299 WPGRYL
-305 PIVRVVGEEIVIN
+305 PIVRVVGEEITIN

-356 VAPAEAIEGYEDEWA
+356 VAPAEAIDGYEDEWA
-371 NANKDNKAYLPFNSR
+371 NANKDNKAYLPYNSV
-386 DEEGNEIPRPQRE
+386 DADGNQITRPQRE

-497 QINPDQQH
+497 QLNPEQPH
-505 AVGDQQGNPQP
+505 AVGAPDGSP
-516 APTDNSKLTAAQA
+516 AQSASDMTPEQA

-541 DVTVEVGPSYETRRQ
+541 DVTVEVGPNYETRRQ

-584 DFPMAE
+584 DFPMAD

-597 RTIPPQILGE
+597 RTIPANILGE
-607 GPSPQEQDMQQK
+607 GPSAQEQDMEQK
-619 MAHMGQM
+619 MQQMGQM
-626 IDHMAQMLQDKSASE
+626 IEHLTAELQTARAG
-641 SREDAHVNID
+641 REQQDTNIKAYDAETKRLQALGQPLDPNLVAHV
-651 AYKAETDRLKAIAP
+651 ATGVVM
-665 DMAPEMIAAIAAH
+665 DMMQTGAPE
-678 LVAETLRT
+678 
-686 GDPSQIQPMQAPM
+686 GNPSSAP
-699 PPDPSQQQQQQPQ
+699 PGAQQNQPQ

>member
-7 SEDAESS
+7 SDDAEAS

-19 VKEAKDRFARCED
+19 VKEAKDRFARCE
-32 AEDSFRKL
+32 ETESEFRKL
-40 FVEDM
+40 FVEDI

-59 DMIRQSRDGDQRPCL
+59 DRIRQSRDGDARPCL

-97 KTLPIDGQADIQI
+97 KTLPIDGKADVQI

-115 GIMRHIEYNSHAEIA
+115 GIMRHVEYNSHAEIA
-130 YDTATEFAVQGGLG
+130 YDTATEFAVQAGLG
-144 YWRVVTDYAHDGSF
+144 YWRVITDYAHDGSF
-158 EQEIFIRRVKDPLS
+158 EQEIFIRRVKDPLC
-172 VHLDPDIQSADGAD
+172 VYIDPDIQSADGAD
-186 AKFGFVFEDVPKDEY
+186 AKYGFVFEDVPKEEY

-207 ADAASVT
+207 SDPASVT
-214 FPMSSTGDPWLD
+214 FPMNATGDPWLE
-226 KDHVRVCEYFRR
+226 KDHVRVCEYFYR
-238 AEKTD
+238 AEKKD
-243 MLINHPLKGVMKLSA
+243 MLVNHPEKGPMKLSE
-258 VGDADECKDLLAD
+258 VDESERNALLD
-271 DGVKKREIT
+271 DDSVKKREIT
-280 EPHFQWFKIAG
+280 EPHFKWCKIAG

-299 WLGRYL
+299 WPGRYL
-305 PIVRVVGEEIVIN
+305 PIVRVVGEEITIN

-356 VAPAEAIEGYEDEWA
+356 VAPVEAIEGYEDEWA

-386 DEEGNEIPRPQRE
+386 DEAGNEIPRPQRE

-497 QINPDQQH
+497 QLNPEQPH
-505 AVGDQQGNPQP
+505 AVGAPDGSPAQP
-516 APTDNSKLTAAQA
+516 AADMTPEQA

-541 DVTVEVGPSYETRRQ
+541 DVTVEVGPNYETRRQ

-584 DFPMAE
+584 DFPMAD

-607 GPSPQEQDMQQK
+607 GPTPEMQDATQKMQQ
-619 MAHMGQM
+619 MGQM
-626 IDHMAQMLQDKSASE
+626 IEHLTAELQNARAG
-641 SREDAHVNID
+641 REQQDTNIKAYDAETKRLQALGQPLDPNLVAHV
-651 AYKAETDRLKAIAP
+651 ATGVVM
-665 DMAPEMIAAIAAH
+665 DMMQTGAPE
-678 LVAETLRT
+678 
-686 GDPSQIQPMQAPM
+686 GNPSS
-699 PPDPSQQQQQQPQ
+699 PPDGPQQNQPQ

-725 PQQGA
+725 PQ

>member
-7 SEDAESS
+7 SDEAEL

-19 VKEAKDRFARCED
+19 VSEAKKRFARCEE
-32 AEDSFRKL
+32 AESTFRKL
-40 FVEDM
+40 FVKDVQ
-45 KFANGD
+45 FANGD
-51 PDNNWQWP
+51 SDNNWQWP
-59 DMIRQSRDGDQRPCL
+59 DQIRNSRDGDARPCL
-74 TINKVRQHNLQIIN
+74 TINKTRQHNLQIIN

-97 KTLPIDGQADIQI
+97 KTLPVDGQADVQI

-130 YDTATEFAVQGGLG
+130 YDTATEFAVEGGLG
-144 YWRVVTDYAHDGSF
+144 YWRVVTEYAHDGSF

-172 VHLDPDIQSADGAD
+172 VYIDPDIQSADGAD
-186 AKFGFVFEDVPKDEY
+186 AKFGFVFEQLTKDEF
-201 EAMYPE
+201 EATYPNE
-207 ADAASVT
+207 IAESVT
-214 FPMSSTGDPWLD
+214 FGDDSSGNEWIS
-226 KDHVRVCEYFRR
+226 KDHIRICEYFRR
-238 AEKTD
+238 AEKKDT
-243 MLINHPLKGVMKLSA
+243 LVNHPVKGPVKAS
-258 VGDADECKDLLAD
+258 DIEDEGERKALLAD
-271 DGVKKREIT
+271 PDVKKRDIT
-280 EPHFQWFKIAG
+280 EPHFEWFKIAG
-291 DKIIDRKE
+291 DKVIDKKD
-299 WLGRYL
+299 WPGRYL
-305 PIVRVVGEEIVIN
+305 PIVRVVGEEIVID

-327 RNMKDGQRMYNY
+327 RNLKDSQRMYNY
-339 MTSANVE
+339 MSSANVE

-356 VAPAEAIEGYEDEWA
+356 IGPIAAFENFENEWA
-371 NANKDNKAYLPFNSR
+371 NANKENAAYLPYNHV
-386 DEEGNEIPRPQRE
+386 DEAGNPIERPQRE

-421 TSGQYQEQFGAP
+421 SSGQYQEQFGQP

-455 FIDNVAR
+455 FIDNIAR
-462 AIRYTGRIMV
+462 SIRYTGRILV

-488 GEDGSEDFA
+488 GEDGTEDFA
-497 QINPDQQH
+497 KLDPEQPH
-505 AVGDQQGNPQP
+505 AVGDGQGQP
-516 APTDNSKLTAAQA
+516 AQPQEGTQKMSAEQA

-565 MSQDQDLMKVAGD
+565 MSQDPDLMKVAGD

-597 RTIPPQILGE
+597 RTIPAAILGE
-607 GPSPQEQDMQQK
+607 GPTPQEQDATQK

-626 IDHMAQMLQDKSASE
+626 IEQLTQELQQAKAEQGHDQQE
-641 SREDAHVNID
+641 VNIRE
-651 AYKAETDRLKAIAP
+651 YEAETKR
-665 DMAPEMIAAIAAH
+665 MAALGPIDPALIAH
-678 LVAETLRT
+678 LVAEVT
-686 GDPSQIQPMQAPM
+686 MQMQNAVAPPQLP
-699 PPDPSQQQQQQPQ
+699 PPDPSQQMQQP
-712 PNPPSAGFSLPAQ
+712 PTPPSAGNFLPAQ
-725 PQQGA
+725 PQ

>member
-7 SEDAESS
+7 LDAESS

-19 VKEAKDRFARCED
+19 VKEAKDRFKRCED
-32 AEDSFRKL
+32 AESSFRKL

-59 DMIRQSRDGDQRPCL
+59 DQIRQSRDGDQRPCL

-97 KTLPIDGQADIQI
+97 KTLPIDGQADVQI

-144 YWRVVTDYAHDGSF
+144 YWRVITDYEHDGSF

-172 VHLDPDIQSADGAD
+172 VMIDPDIQSADGAD
-186 AKFGFVFEDVPKDEY
+186 AKFGFVFEDVPKEEY
-201 EAMYPE
+201 EAQYPDE
-207 ADAASVT
+207 DPASVT
-214 FPMSSTGDPWLD
+214 FPMESTGDPWLE

-243 MLINHPLKGVMKLSA
+243 MLINHPVKGPMKLSD
-258 VGDADECKDLLAD
+258 VGDADERKDLLAD
-271 DGVKKREIT
+271 ESVKKREIT

-291 DKIIDRKE
+291 DKVIDKKE

-356 VAPAEAIEGYEDEWA
+356 VAAAEAIEGYDDEWA
-371 NANKDNKAYLPFNSR
+371 NANKDNKAYLPYNSR
-386 DEEGNEIPRPQRE
+386 DEQGNEIPRPQRE

-488 GEDGSEDFA
+488 GEDGTEDFA
-497 QINPDQQH
+497 QLNPEQPH
-505 AVGDQQGNPQP
+505 AVGDASGQP
-516 APTDNSKLTAAQA
+516 APAQPQGPQKPTAAEA

-541 DVTVEVGPSYETRRQ
+541 DVTVEVGPNYETRRQ

-584 DFPMAE
+584 DFPMAD

-597 RTIPPQILGE
+597 RTIPAAILGE
-607 GPSPQEQDMQQK
+607 GPTPQEQDMEQKIQQ
-619 MAHMGQM
+619 MCQM
-626 IDHMAQMLQDKSASE
+626 IEHQSAMLQQAQQGKEADELRIKAYDAE
-641 SREDAHVNID
+641 TKRLQALGQPLDPQVVAHVATQVVMQMMQTGSPD
-651 AYKAETDRLKAIAP
+651 A
-665 DMAPEMIAAIAAH
+665 
-678 LVAETLRT
+678 
-686 GDPSQIQPMQAPM
+686 
-699 PPDPSQQQQQQPQ
+699 PPDPTAQQQQPQ

-725 PQQGA
+725 